1 MNKQIVRF
9 VVSLVVCLTTVLPA
23 HGQDTGGVGTLSGTV
38 KSPAGQPEF
47 AATVCLAGTT
57 RCALTDERGAFRL
70 AELRAGTYQ
79 IEVTPAGRTRIP
91 SGSIDIRAGLDT
103 LVEVALPALSDLK
116 QSIVVTAPSF
126 VPAAEV
132 KTSGFLLQRAEVLAS
147 AGSLADVSRYV
158 QALPGVAIGA
168 NDFRN
173 DLIVRGG
180 SPLENLFIVDNIE
193 IPNINAFANF
203 SSAGGSVSLLDA
215 ALLDSVT
222 FLTGGFP
229 AAYGNRV
236 SSVMQVAQREG
247 DRARVRARAT
257 VGFAGAG
264 GIAEGPLAGG
274 RGSWVLSLRRSF
286 LDYFTDDIG
295 IGGVPV
301 LYTLNGKALLDVSA
315 RDRIWAVSVS
325 GADRIRLGLAD
336 GVELDEPITDF
347 DIRYRGW
354 RSANGFNWQ
363 RLYSRGVGLFGLT
376 HSIASVD
383 STVKDLLKNGVPPE
397 GTPVGDVIDAGP
409 VVFRE
414 TSRESETAVKYDL
427 TTEVP
432 KFGRLQIGGSVRVF
446 RLDYD
451 TSAPLGNDSPFASQ
465 PDLNPFQLDQSFT
478 TAITG
483 GYAQATTDVTRR
495 ISLTWGARADR
506 FHFLSAARIAP
517 RAGLSV
523 SLARRLSWRA
533 AAGRYYQ
540 QPPFLFLAAFPQNRT
555 LAPLR
560 ADHFVTGLVFD
571 VSPNARWSIEV
582 YRKNYDDYPVSA
594 QFPSLSLANV
604 GDTFNVREVLF
615 PMVSTGTGQATGIEF
630 LFERKPGGRW
640 YGQANLAFARAR
652 HAGTDGVLRPGS
664 YDYPVIFNMDGGW
677 HFRERWLISGRV
689 SWLGGRPFTPFDE
702 AASVAAGR
710 GVFDLSAVNGRRAP
724 DYFRA
729 DARIE
734 RTFDVGPT
742 QLTVF
747 GGVQN
752 LTNRRN
758 FSGYYWN
765 RRFEIVQFQEQMGT
779 FPILGLDWRF

>member
-1 MNKQIVRF
+1 MAADFAR
-9 VVSLVVCLTTVLPA
+9 A
-23 HGQDTGGVGTLSGTV
+23 QDTGGVGTLSGIV
-38 KSPAGQPEF
+38 KSPGGQPEF

-70 AELRAGTYQ
+70 AELRPGSYQ
-79 IEVTPAGRTRIP
+79 IEVTPAGRARLPI
-91 SGSIDIRAGLDT
+91 GGIEIRAGLDAV
-103 LVEVALPALSDLK
+103 VEIALPALGDLK
-116 QSIVVTAPSF
+116 QAVVVTAAAF

-132 KTSGFLLQRAEVLAS
+132 KTSGFLLQRAEVESS
-147 AGSLADVSRYV
+147 AGALADVSRYV

-247 DRARVRARAT
+247 DRTQVRARAT

-264 GIAEGPLAGG
+264 GLAEGPLAGG
-274 RGSWVLSLRRSF
+274 RGSWVLSVRRSF

-301 LYTLNGKALLDVSA
+301 LYTLNGKVLLDLSA
-315 RDRIWAVSVS
+315 RDRVWAVSVS

-363 RLYSRGVGLFGLT
+363 RLFSRGVGLFGLS
-376 HSIASVD
+376 HSVASVD
-383 STVKDLLKNGVPPE
+383 STVKDLLKNGIPPE

-414 TSRESETAVKYDL
+414 ASRESETAAKYDVTVDL
-427 TTEVP
+427 P
-432 KFGRLQIGGSVRVF
+432 KFGRVQAGGSVKLF

-451 TSAPLGNDSPFASQ
+451 TSAPLGSDSPFAGQ
-465 PDLNPFQLDQSFT
+465 PNLNPFQLDQSFA

-495 ISLTWGARADR
+495 VSVTWGARADR
-506 FHFLSAARIAP
+506 FHFLSATRVGP

-523 SLARRLSWRA
+523 SLTPRVSWRA

-540 QPPFLFLAAFPQNRT
+540 QPPFLFLAAFPQNRA
-555 LAPLR
+555 LSPLR
-560 ADHFVTGLVFD
+560 ADHFVTGIAIETSANSRF
-571 VSPNARWSIEV
+571 SIEV
-582 YRKNYDDYPVSA
+582 YRKNYGDYPVSA

-615 PMVSTGTGQATGIEF
+615 PMVPMGTGRATGIEF

-640 YGQANLAFARAR
+640 YGQANLAVAKAR

-664 YDYPVIFNMDGGW
+664 YDYPVIFNMDGGL
-677 HFRERWLISGRV
+677 RLGGRWLLSSRI

-729 DARIE
+729 DVRIE
-734 RTFDVGPT
+734 RGFDLGRT
-742 QLTVF
+742 ALTIF
-747 GGVQN
+747 GGIQN
-752 LTNRRN
+752 VTNRRN